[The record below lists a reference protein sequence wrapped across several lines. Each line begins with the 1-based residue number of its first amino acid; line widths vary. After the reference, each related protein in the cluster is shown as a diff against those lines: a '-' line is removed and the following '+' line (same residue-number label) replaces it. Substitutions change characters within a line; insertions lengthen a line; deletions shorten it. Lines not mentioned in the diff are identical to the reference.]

1 MNQIDEKRKKKQGL
15 ERLERMKKFG
25 MTKSGKEKRLR
36 KAYKIIYYYVDK
48 IIKKKIYSSL

>member
-1 MNQIDEKRKKKQGL
+1 
-15 ERLERMKKFG
+15 